1 MKTES
6 EIGNNND
13 FRKSLFNNSVSFL
26 LGVAQIQDLPEDFIP
41 EVAFFGRSNVG
52 KSSLLNSIT
61 NKNKLAFT
69 SKSPGRTRELNFFS
83 FKHNNKTLINI
94 VDMPGYGFAK
104 ASKEQIKKWTKLS
117 DNYLKS
123 RKNLRRVFLLIDAR
137 RSIMPID
144 IDIMDIMDDNAV
156 SYQIVLTKIDKI
168 LEVENLTELVL
179 KEIEKRKA
187 VFPNILITSSKK
199 KYGVNEIKKEII
211 SLID

>member
-83 FKHNNKTLINI
+83 LKHNNKTLINI

-137 RSIMPID
+137 RGIMPVD
-144 IDIMDIMDDNAV
+144 INIMDIMDDYAV

-199 KYGVNEIKKEII
+199 KYGVNEIKEEII

>member
-1 MKTES
+1 MKTEN

-83 FKHNNKTLINI
+83 LKHNNKTLINI

-137 RSIMPID
+137 RGIMPVD
-144 IDIMDIMDDNAV
+144 INIMDIMDDYAV

>member
-1 MKTES
+1 MSDIEKVKQL
-6 EIGNNND
+6 
-13 FRKSLFNNSVSFL
+13 RKSTGAGFKDCNLAIKESD
-26 LGVAQIQDLPEDFIP
+26 GDLDKAIEILR
-41 EVAFFGRSNVG
+41 VKG
-52 KSSLLNSIT
+52 I
-61 NKNKLAFT
+61 
-69 SKSPGRTRELNFFS
+69 
-83 FKHNNKTLINI
+83 
-94 VDMPGYGFAK
+94 AK

-199 KYGVNEIKKEII
+199 KYGVNEIKEEII

>member
-1 MKTES
+1 MKTEN
-6 EIGNNND
+6 EIGNNNE
-13 FRKSLFNNSVSFL
+13 FRKSLFNNNVTFL
-26 LGVAQIQDLPEDFIP
+26 LGVTQIQDLPEDFIP

-83 FKHNNKTLINI
+83 LKHNDKTLINI

-137 RSIMPID
+137 RSIMPVD
-144 IDIMDIMDDNAV
+144 INIMDIMDNYAV

-168 LEVENLTELVL
+168 LEVENLTELVF

-187 VFPNILITSSKK
+187 DFPNILITSSKK
-199 KYGVNEIKKEII
+199 KYGVNEIKNEII

>member
-1 MKTES
+1 
-6 EIGNNND
+6 
-13 FRKSLFNNSVSFL
+13 
-26 LGVAQIQDLPEDFIP
+26 
-41 EVAFFGRSNVG
+41 
-52 KSSLLNSIT
+52 
-61 NKNKLAFT
+61 
-69 SKSPGRTRELNFFS
+69 
-83 FKHNNKTLINI
+83 
-94 VDMPGYGFAK
+94 MPGYGFAK

-137 RSIMPID
+137 RSIMPVD
-144 IDIMDIMDDNAV
+144 INIMDIMDDYAV

>member
-61 NKNKLAFT
+61 NKNKLAYT

-137 RSIMPID
+137 RGIMPVD
-144 IDIMDIMDDNAV
+144 INIMDIMDDYAV